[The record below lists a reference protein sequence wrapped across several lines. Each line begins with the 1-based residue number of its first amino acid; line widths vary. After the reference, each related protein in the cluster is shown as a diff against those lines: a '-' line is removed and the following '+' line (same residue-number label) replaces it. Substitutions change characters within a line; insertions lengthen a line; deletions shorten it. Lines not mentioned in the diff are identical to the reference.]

1 MVSIWCSASDRI
13 RVPARPAQ
21 HVHRRVPHLQ
31 RRTRRSVSTIGD
43 GTPDM
48 TIGRAAAVQAG
59 ARPYL
64 HRCAGTR
71 STGLDHQAVS
81 TGGEPMS
88 NDLAPPVG
96 GAHLVIGSLT
106 VQRDRFN

>member
-1 MVSIWCSASDRI
+1 MVNIRCSASDRI

-21 HVHRRVPHLQ
+21 HVHRRVPHMQ
-31 RRTRRSVSTIGD
+31 RRTRRSASTIGG

-48 TIGRAAAVQAG
+48 TIGRAAADQAG

-71 STGLDHQAVS
+71 SRHATHLRRGPVS
-81 TGGEPMS
+81 CGASKKELGECFS
-88 NDLAPPVG
+88 FRIAG
-96 GAHLVIGSLT
+96 
-106 VQRDRFN
+106 